1 MENVMRRVL
10 VANRG
15 EIACRIFRTC
25 RSMGLGTVAVYS
37 EPDRRARHVSDA
49 DVSVPLDGETSGES
63 YLDIDKVLGAAAAT
77 GADAIHP
84 GYGFLAENA
93 EFAESCIASGLT
105 WIGPPPAV
113 IRSMALKVEAK
124 TLAAG
129 AGLPLL
135 PGATISGDDPDLW
148 IAAAASVQFPLIIK
162 ASAGGGGKGMRRVDR
177 VEELVEAIEAARR
190 EAASSFGDPTV
201 FIERYLESSR
211 HVEVQVMADKF
222 GSVIHLF
229 DRDCSLQR
237 RHQKVVEEAPAPG
250 LTATL
255 RRSMQDAAVTLTR
268 TIGYEGAGTMEFLVA
283 DDTFFFLEMNTRLQ
297 VEHPVTEEITGLD
310 LVRLQIEVASGR
322 PLSVSQDEVSVR
334 GHAVEVRLYAEDP
347 ARDFMPSVGTITR
360 FEPPR
365 MPEIRWESGVG
376 NGSVISSHYDP
387 MLAKVI
393 AHAAT
398 REEATLR
405 LARGLG
411 HLRVS
416 GLRTNR
422 DFLVATLESE
432 SFLDGEVST
441 AFFADHPEVLTPEAP
456 GEIVNHA
463 AVVLAVLLRH
473 LSRPSSSLSSC
484 IPPGWRSLPAVP
496 QIWEFSGPG
505 GPGAKPIIVSLYPP
519 EEERQPV
526 SINGRDFVCELVS
539 VSEDEVDTVLDGVRR
554 TFKVDSERSVYWL
567 SCDAWQIELDEVPR
581 FGVLGEDHEEEG
593 MTSPLPGTVVALEID
608 IGDWVDEGQ
617 LLMVVEAMKME
628 HRIVAS
634 RPGRV
639 TAVLV
644 ACGDRVD
651 AHELLVAIE
660 SDSQDEGT

>member
-49 DVSVPLDGETSGES
+49 DVSVPLGGETSGES

-211 HVEVQVMADKF
+211 HVEVQVMADRF

-365 MPEIRWESGVG
+365 IPEIR
-376 NGSVISSHYDP
+376 
-387 MLAKVI
+387 
-393 AHAAT
+393 
-398 REEATLR
+398 
-405 LARGLG
+405 
-411 HLRVS
+411 
-416 GLRTNR
+416 
-422 DFLVATLESE
+422 
-432 SFLDGEVST
+432 
-441 AFFADHPEVLTPEAP
+441 
-456 GEIVNHA
+456 
-463 AVVLAVLLRH
+463 
-473 LSRPSSSLSSC
+473 
-484 IPPGWRSLPAVP
+484 
-496 QIWEFSGPG
+496 
-505 GPGAKPIIVSLYPP
+505 
-519 EEERQPV
+519 
-526 SINGRDFVCELVS
+526 
-539 VSEDEVDTVLDGVRR
+539 
-554 TFKVDSERSVYWL
+554 
-567 SCDAWQIELDEVPR
+567 
-581 FGVLGEDHEEEG
+581 
-593 MTSPLPGTVVALEID
+593 
-608 IGDWVDEGQ
+608 
-617 LLMVVEAMKME
+617 
-628 HRIVAS
+628 
-634 RPGRV
+634 
-639 TAVLV
+639 
-644 ACGDRVD
+644 
-651 AHELLVAIE
+651 
-660 SDSQDEGT
+660 